1 MLPWVE
7 FGEVTG
13 PGDDVSI
20 SLVGLVA
27 PDGQME
33 IEP

>member
-1 MLPWVE
+1 MLSWVE

-20 SLVGLVA
+20 SLVGLA
-27 PDGQME
+27 ALDG
-33 IEP
+33 